1 MNQISVAGVGFV
13 VVWNWEQL
21 YTLSVS
27 EFVSINLSYLELP
40 LSWHYVDPLGESLVL
55 GFLIY
60 CQKICVLSENSYF
73 IPELF
78 PINFIVTSY
87 QRWQKWCDSGTRYFV
102 LSQIKTTSAEWR
114 RQAAA
119 IYNYIDSNVFCGV
132 RGQQIHVYIAGMWLF
147 YRASKYS

>member
-13 VVWNWEQL
+13 VVWNCIQL

-27 EFVSINLSYLELP
+27 EFVSSNLSYLELP

-73 IPELF
+73 YPRTF
-78 PINFIVTSY
+78 SY
-87 QRWQKWCDSGTRYFV
+87 QF
-102 LSQIKTTSAEWR
+102 
-114 RQAAA
+114 
-119 IYNYIDSNVFCGV
+119 
-132 RGQQIHVYIAGMWLF
+132 
-147 YRASKYS
+147 

>member
-60 CQKICVLSENSYF
+60 CQKICVLSENSF
-73 IPELF
+73 
-78 PINFIVTSY
+78 
-87 QRWQKWCDSGTRYFV
+87 
-102 LSQIKTTSAEWR
+102 LSQNFFLSI
-114 RQAAA
+114 
-119 IYNYIDSNVFCGV
+119 
-132 RGQQIHVYIAGMWLF
+132 LL
-147 YRASKYS
+147 